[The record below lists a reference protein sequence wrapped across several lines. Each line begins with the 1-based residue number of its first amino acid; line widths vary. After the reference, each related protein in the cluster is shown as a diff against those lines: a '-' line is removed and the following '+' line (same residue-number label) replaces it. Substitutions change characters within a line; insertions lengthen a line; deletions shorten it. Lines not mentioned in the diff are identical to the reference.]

1 MLTGFGPHPCLS
13 VMSDSPLT
21 ERLLDP
27 GVLASIGR
35 LDLIARTVVEGFLIG
50 LHKSPYRGLSQEFAE
65 HRPYIAGDEVRRVD
79 WRVYARTDRLYVKE
93 FEEETNAPVRLLL
106 DVSGSLAYAP
116 RKVSKLEYARYLV
129 AALAYLATKQNDRVG
144 LVCFNEEVRQRVR
157 TRGGERHLHTI
168 LAMLERVE
176 AGGRTR
182 IGASLLSEAA
192 QWKRR
197 GLALLVSDLYDDGQD
212 VVNSVARVRRARHD
226 VIVFHLLD
234 NAEKS
239 LHQSGTYEF
248 RDLETGET
256 LLADAARVRK
266 SYVERMAEQ
275 RSFFRREFERA
286 GADYVEIDPSEPLDR
301 ALAVYL
307 RRRKARG
314 KHG

>member
-1 MLTGFGPHPCLS
+1 
-13 VMSDSPLT
+13 MSKSPLT

-27 GVLASIGR
+27 EVLASIGR

-65 HRPYIAGDEVRRVD
+65 HRPYIAGDETRRID

-106 DVSGSLAYAP
+106 DVSGSLGYRP
-116 RKVSKLEYARYLV
+116 HKTSKLEYARYLV
-129 AALAYLATKQNDRVG
+129 GALAYLAIKQNDRVG
-144 LVCFNEEVRQRVR
+144 LACFNEEVRERLR
-157 TRGGERHLHTI
+157 TRGGERHLRTV
-168 LAMLERVE
+168 LAALER
-176 AGGRTR
+176 AQASGRTR
-182 IGASLLSEAA
+182 IGPAILSEAA

-197 GLALLVSDLYDDGQD
+197 GLAIVVSDLYDEGAE
-212 VVNSVARVRRARHD
+212 VVSAVARLRRVGHD

-234 NAEKS
+234 VTEKS
-239 LHQSGTYEF
+239 LTERGTHEF

-256 LLADAARVRK
+256 LLVDADRVRK
-266 SYVERMAEQ
+266 SYREQVAQQ

-286 GADYVEIDPSEPLDR
+286 GADYAELDTSEPLDK

-307 RRRKARG
+307 RRRKG
-314 KHG
+314 

>member
-1 MLTGFGPHPCLS
+1 
-13 VMSDSPLT
+13 
-21 ERLLDP
+21 LLDP
-27 GVLASIGR
+27 DVLASIGR
-35 LDLIARTVVEGFLIG
+35 LDLVARTVVEGFLIG

-65 HRPYIAGDEVRRVD
+65 HRPYIAGDEVRRID

-106 DVSGSLAYAP
+106 DVSGSLNFTP
-116 RKVSKLEYARYLV
+116 RRVSKLEYARYLV

-144 LVCFNEEVRQRVR
+144 LVCFDEEIRARVR

-168 LAMLERVE
+168 LSTLEATE
-176 AGGRTR
+176 ARGRTR
-182 IGASLLSEAA
+182 TGASLLSEAA

-197 GLALLVSDLYDDGQD
+197 GLAILVSDLYDDAPE
-212 VVNSVARVRRARHD
+212 VVNAVARVRRARHD

-239 LHQSGTYEF
+239 LDMRGTYEF

-256 LLADAARVRK
+256 LLADADRVRK
-266 SYVERMAEQ
+266 SYVEQVSKM

-286 GADYVEIDPSEPLDR
+286 GADYAELDPSEPLDR

-314 KHG
+314 KW